1 MQRVYRS
8 KIDSWI
14 LIILIAAMGFCLYAG
29 YDLSRSETQA
39 WWPITFTLLAGVVL
53 PLWLIVDT
61 RYIIETQR
69 LLVRSGPI
77 RWKIP
82 LREITSMEPTRNIL
96 SSPALS
102 LDRIRI
108 EYGKGKSLMISP
120 KDKQEFIEA
129 VERQRS
135 QLR

>member
-8 KIDSWI
+8 KIDLWI
-14 LIILIAAMGFCLYAG
+14 LVILVVAMGACLYAG
-29 YDLSRSETQA
+29 YDLSRGESQT

-53 PLWLIVDT
+53 PLWLLVDT
-61 RYIIETQR
+61 LYVIETQR
-69 LLVRSGPI
+69 LLVRSGPM

-82 LREITSMEPTRNIL
+82 LREITGMEPTRSVL

-108 EYGKGKSLMISP
+108 EYGKGKSIMISP
-120 KDKQEFIEA
+120 QDKQKFIEA
-129 VERQRS
+129 VEAQRS